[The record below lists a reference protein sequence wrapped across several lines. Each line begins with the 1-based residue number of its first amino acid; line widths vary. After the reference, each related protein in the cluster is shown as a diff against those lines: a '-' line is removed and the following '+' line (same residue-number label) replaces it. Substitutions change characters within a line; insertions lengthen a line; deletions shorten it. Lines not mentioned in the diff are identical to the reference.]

1 MGDKS
6 GYDNIFHGE
15 LELKEE
21 EKLDEPKMYRVILH
35 NDHYTTMDFVIEV
48 LMKIFQMDSVKATE
62 IMLNVHKKGKGLCG
76 IYSYDI
82 AVTKI
87 NQVHQMA
94 KERDFPLKSSCEE
107 V

>member
-1 MGDKS
+1 MGSKS
-6 GYDNIFHGE
+6 DYDNIFGGD
-15 LELKEE
+15 LELKEDH
-21 EKLDEPKMYRVILH
+21 KLDEPKMYRVILH
-35 NDHYTTMDFVIEV
+35 NDHYSTMDFVIEV
-48 LMKIFQMDSVKATE
+48 LMKIFHMDPSKATE
-62 IMLNVHKKGKGLCG
+62 IMLNVHNKGKGLCG

-94 KERDFPLKSSCEE
+94 KERDYPLKSSCEE

>member
-1 MGDKS
+1 MGQKS
-6 GYDNIFHGE
+6 DYDNIFEGD

-21 EKLDEPKMYRVILH
+21 QKLDEPKMYRVILH

-48 LMKIFQMDSVKATE
+48 LIKIFHMDSGKATE
-62 IMLNVHKKGKGLCG
+62 IMLNVHKKGKGICG

-94 KERDFPLKSSCEE
+94 KERDFPLKSSYEE
-107 V
+107 A

>member
-1 MGDKS
+1 
-6 GYDNIFHGE
+6 
-15 LELKEE
+15 
-21 EKLDEPKMYRVILH
+21 
-35 NDHYTTMDFVIEV
+35 MDFVVEV
-48 LMKIFQMDSVKATE
+48 LIKIFHMDAAKATE

-94 KERDFPLKSSCEE
+94 KERNFPLKSSCEE